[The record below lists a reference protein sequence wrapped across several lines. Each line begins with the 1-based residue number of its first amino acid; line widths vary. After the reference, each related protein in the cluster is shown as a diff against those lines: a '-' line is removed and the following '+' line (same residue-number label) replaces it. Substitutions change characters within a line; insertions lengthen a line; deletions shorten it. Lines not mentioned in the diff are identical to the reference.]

1 LSRRAVTG
9 RSYWTGEFEHKR
21 VSFSEASQSGRHHDR
36 GAGQHDDLGSADIG
50 RERGVR
56 YAVA

>member
-1 LSRRAVTG
+1 VTG
-9 RSYWTGEFEHKR
+9 RSYWTGEFEYKR
-21 VSFSEASQSGRHHDR
+21 VSFSEASQSGRHRDR